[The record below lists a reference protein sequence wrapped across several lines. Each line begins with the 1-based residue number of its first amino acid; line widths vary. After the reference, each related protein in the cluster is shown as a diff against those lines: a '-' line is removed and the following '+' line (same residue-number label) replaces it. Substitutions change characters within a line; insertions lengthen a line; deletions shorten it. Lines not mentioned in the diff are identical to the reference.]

1 MTEYVICM
9 NGKEQRYTDYGK
21 ALADLQ
27 QIVDQ
32 YDILLPYELYD
43 KLEQEHYVE
52 VTVNE

>member
-1 MTEYVICM
+1 MTEYAICI
-9 NGKEQRYTDYGK
+9 NGKEQRYTDYSK

-43 KLEQEHYVE
+43 KLQQDHYVE
-52 VTVNE
+52 VTVNV

>member
-1 MTEYVICM
+1 MVEYAICI
-9 NGKEQRYTDYGK
+9 NGEERKYPDYSK
-21 ALADLQ
+21 ALSDLQ

-43 KLEQEHYVE
+43 KLQQEHYVE